1 MKRLLACLALVTV
14 ALLAT
19 AGLYVYGADTQELLY
34 NNIYAQDSGYEISAT
49 FGHAV
54 AYAENGTGAYTQ
66 STTLQNCSPRSGF
79 PTVSIGSRIPAPS
92 FEGYNMEYRSVPV
105 MGKPCKGGKRLYVLR
120 V

>member
-1 MKRLLACLALVTV
+1 MKRFLACLALVTV

-19 AGLYVYGADTQELLY
+19 AGRYVYGADTQEVLY
-34 NNIYAQDSGYEISAT
+34 NNITAQECGYEISAS

-54 AYAENGTGAYTQ
+54 AYAENGTYTQ
-66 STTLQNCSPRSGF
+66 ATTLQNCSPRSGF

-92 FEGYNMEYRSVPV
+92 FEGHNLEYRSVPV
-105 MGKPCKGGKRLYVLR
+105 MGKPCKGGIRLYVLR